1 MMSAMNETA
10 VPDCSK
16 QIPKPWLFQP
26 GQSGNPAGRPHGAGG
41 RQRALQI
48 LDEVGNR
55 QDNAQLLAEAMDKA
69 MKQNPLKFF
78 MQVMAPLLPKEALL
92 RVENKAASV
101 GPWVTLVEV
110 ARFREIERRAQAA
123 GIELPPPAVLHHRN
137 GGPRPERDEADTPPP
152 FWPSPPRPPGA
163 LPAIT
168 AREPGA
174 D

>member
-1 MMSAMNETA
+1 MNTETA

-16 QIPKPWLFQP
+16 QIAKPWLFQP

-55 QDNAQLLAEAMDKA
+55 EDNAQLLSEAMDKA

-92 RVENKAASV
+92 RVENKNASA
-101 GPWVTLVEV
+101 GPWVTLIEV
-110 ARFREIERRAQAA
+110 CRYREIEKRAIAA
-123 GIELPPPAVLHHRN
+123 GIELPPPVQRLARN
-137 GGPRPERDEADTPPP
+137 GGTKSDDDLPP
-152 FWPSPPRPPGA
+152 
-163 LPAIT
+163 IT
-168 AREPGA
+168 RREPGA